1 MMVNKQSTSKSS
13 ALPNVIA
20 GLNDC
25 WQSICQMFLK
35 LGLLLQ
41 EAAAAAAAAEE
52 EGGATRQRLHTQL
65 WFCFYYYQVDAV
77 KD

>member
-1 MMVNKQSTSKSS
+1 
-13 ALPNVIA
+13 
-20 GLNDC
+20 
-25 WQSICQMFLK
+25 MFLK

-41 EAAAAAAAAEE
+41 EAAAAAAAAEEE